1 MLFDRQLTDYLGLD
15 WSGSLELSTELE
27 PFKAV
32 NMECDNSVKAER
44 HQLSI
49 SVHVTCE
56 PTMHLYLYSPY
67 WLINDT
73 GLPIQI
79 RVGLTYTCC
88 AAILVFL
95 LCPIFLPSPPHDHI

>member
-27 PFKAV
+27 PFKAI
-32 NMECDNSVKAER
+32 NMECDNSLKAER

-79 RVGLTYTCC
+79 RVG
-88 AAILVFL
+88 V
-95 LCPIFLPSPPHDHI
+95 LPTHAVQRS